1 MATPTIAIT
10 TRITAA
16 YWRSLEVSSVINS
29 IPPAHLYQSIP
40 VLDHTMAVQITGFK
54 QCRKFRMQAN
64 PMANSARFSRVVN
77 SVSLLSMRLG

>member
-29 IPPAHLYQSIP
+29 IPPAWLCQSIP
-40 VLDHTMAVQITGFK
+40 VLDHTMAVQITGIK
-54 QCRKFRMQAN
+54 QCPKFRSQGN
-64 PMANSARFSRVVN
+64 SMANSAHFSRVAT
-77 SVSLLSMRLG
+77 SLSLLSMSL